1 MFMVVIGTFA
11 WQSVVILRRIPRT
24 DALVMLLVTVV
35 TVMTDLAIAVV
46 VGVIVSALA
55 YAWNNAIRIHA
66 RETLTP
72 EGAKIY
78 AIEGPLFFGSTEGF
92 AAFFDPRGDPDLVI
106 VDFMESRIVDQS
118 ALQAIEALASRYQAA
133 GKTLQLRHLSH
144 DCHRLLKRA
153 GQLMVDSD
161 DDPQYGVAVDYA
173 VKTGILG
180 RGH

>member
-1 MFMVVIGTFA
+1 
-11 WQSVVILRRIPRT
+11 
-24 DALVMLLVTVV
+24 
-35 TVMTDLAIAVV
+35 
-46 VGVIVSALA
+46 
-55 YAWNNAIRIHA
+55 
-66 RETLTP
+66 
-72 EGAKIY
+72 
-78 AIEGPLFFGSTEGF
+78 
-92 AAFFDPRGDPDLVI
+92 
-106 VDFMESRIVDQS
+106 MESRLVDQS

-180 RGH
+180 GGH